1 MLQISL
7 DKVLNIGD
15 DSGYYGHNLIYK
27 IEINGDIRYMAIP
40 CKELNEL
47 HDISDFDEEGYLTN
61 KSPLFFIITKFIEE
75 RPDELAEDPEGALLV
90 LYANM
95 YKQKAGIKNGS
106 VNIGVNLLEKY

>member
-15 DSGYYGHNLIYK
+15 NSGNYGHNLIYK
-27 IEINGDIRYMAIP
+27 ININGDTRYMAIP
-40 CKELNEL
+40 CKELHEL
-47 HDISDFDEEGYLTN
+47 YDISDFDEEGYLTN
-61 KSPLFFIITKFIEE
+61 KSILFFIITKFIEE
-75 RPDELAEDPEGALLV
+75 RPDELAEDPEGALLI

-95 YKQKAGIKNGS
+95 YKQKAGIKNGT